1 MYQILLVDD
10 EQNVLNA
17 LRRELQSDYAIE
29 AFSDPHEALQRCQ
42 KTRFDLVIV
51 DYKMPEMNGVEFL
64 KQFGKLQPDTVS
76 LMLSGEADFSAL
88 IGTIN
93 ETHIYR
99 FIGKPWDMTE
109 LAATLAEA
117 LAHREQVL
125 ENHRLAE
132 AYRKERHWQSA
143 HDPNKLYQVL
153 VVDDEPN
160 ILSAVAR
167 DLTTLTAR
175 GGHAYLQMM
184 LHETGPESQVQRRD
198 FRFNVFTLT
207 SPLQALER
215 ARQVAYDVVISDYLM
230 PEMDGLRFLAAFRE
244 IQPDAARILLSGH
257 ADKDALVKAIN
268 SSEIYSYISKPWHE
282 YKLINTVSQ
291 AIVYHELLREN
302 RRLAKQ
308 AGG

>member
-17 LRRELQSDYAIE
+17 LRRELQGDYAIE

-42 KTRFDLVIV
+42 NTRFDLVLV
-51 DYKMPEMNGVEFL
+51 DYKMPGMNGVEFL
-64 KQFGKLQPDTVS
+64 RQFGKLQPDAAS

-88 IGTIN
+88 VGTIN
-93 ETHIYR
+93 EAHIYR
-99 FIGKPWDMTE
+99 FMGKPWDKTE

-117 LAHREQVL
+117 LTHREQVL

-132 AYRKERHWQSA
+132 ACRKEKHWQIA

-167 DLTTLTAR
+167 DLTTLSTH
-175 GGHAYLQMM
+175 GGHAYLQMV
-184 LHETGPESQVQRRD
+184 LHKADQGSPAQRRD
-198 FRFNVFTLT
+198 FRFNVFTST

-215 ARQVAYDVVISDYLM
+215 AKHVTYDVVISDYLM

-282 YKLINTVSQ
+282 YKLINTISQ
-291 AIVYHELLREN
+291 AIDYHELLREN
-302 RRLAKQ
+302 RQLAKH